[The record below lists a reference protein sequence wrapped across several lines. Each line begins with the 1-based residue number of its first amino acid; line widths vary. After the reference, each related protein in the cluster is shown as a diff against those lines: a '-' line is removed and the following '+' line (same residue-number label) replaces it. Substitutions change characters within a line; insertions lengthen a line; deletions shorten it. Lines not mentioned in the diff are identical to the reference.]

1 VPEQVSYAAVTPRD
15 PAPAVDIGVGADT
28 SGSTPIGN
36 SVLGDA
42 ATGTQVVLGSAPGVN
57 ATVPGQFMTRQVALQ
72 SLWSVP
78 TVRPDAES
86 PLRDERFRL
95 AKALSAAG

>member
-1 VPEQVSYAAVTPRD
+1 VPEQVSFAAAMPRD
-15 PAPAVDIGVGADT
+15 PAPAADIRVGADT

-42 ATGTQVVLGSAPGVN
+42 ATGTQVILGSDPGVI
-57 ATVPGQFMTRQVALQ
+57 ATVPARVMTRQVALQ
-72 SLWSVP
+72 SQWSVP

-86 PLRDERFRL
+86 PIQNARFVV
-95 AKALSAAG
+95 S